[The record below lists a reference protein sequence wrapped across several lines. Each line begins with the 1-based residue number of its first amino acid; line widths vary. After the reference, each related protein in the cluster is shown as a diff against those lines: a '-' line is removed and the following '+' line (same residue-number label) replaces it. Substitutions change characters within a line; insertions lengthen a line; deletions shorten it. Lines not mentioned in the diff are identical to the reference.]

1 MENFVSAVLG
11 DLVSRSVSF
20 VVNTCYRQ
28 KGVEE
33 YLSRLRGVLLQIQQ
47 GRLYNFEDPWESDK
61 KGLVEVAYYIGCV
74 CHGSRAEL
82 HVTVEWS

>member
-33 YLSRLRGVLLQIQQ
+33 YLSRLRGVLLQI
-47 GRLYNFEDPWESDK
+47 
-61 KGLVEVAYYIGCV
+61 
-74 CHGSRAEL
+74 H
-82 HVTVEWS
+82 